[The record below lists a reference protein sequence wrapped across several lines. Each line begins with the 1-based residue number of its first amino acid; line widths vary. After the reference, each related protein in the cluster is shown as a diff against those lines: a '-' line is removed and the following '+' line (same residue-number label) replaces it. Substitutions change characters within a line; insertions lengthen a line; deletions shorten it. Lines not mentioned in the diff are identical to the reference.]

1 MIRLSTL
8 FCMVMIQ
15 LCCTAENAYARR
27 GFPIPIFF
35 GYGEEMVDIVEL
47 PSNVA
52 PVVEAEL
59 GRAVKVAFVYERAH
73 LFWLDLWTWNGRHVL
88 HSGDQYWEPDSN
100 VWRKLIGGAPSARY
114 GSPMLYRIPVL
125 PALLAL
131 GIAGYAFRK
140 RFLNSGRD
148 QLDVLMND
156 SRYRQSVATIFRRGD
171 DGRLVTVIDEQRF
184 LVAKDQLI
192 SHGID
197 PRSAEVNLRT
207 ISDTILAK
215 TNSQIDDSFAVASN
229 YDQQGELRSSSLIY
243 SKLISTLPTDDERLA
258 YAKTC
263 LASIDE
269 RLRANVGKNE

>member
-73 LFWLDLWTWNGRHVL
+73 LFWLDLWTW
-88 HSGDQYWEPDSN
+88 
-100 VWRKLIGGAPSARY
+100 K
-114 GSPMLYRIPVL
+114 
-125 PALLAL
+125 
-131 GIAGYAFRK
+131 
-140 RFLNSGRD
+140 
-148 QLDVLMND
+148 
-156 SRYRQSVATIFRRGD
+156 
-171 DGRLVTVIDEQRF
+171 RF

-197 PRSAEVNLRT
+197 TRSAEVNLRA

-215 TNSQIDDSFAVASN
+215 TNSQIDESFAVASN
-229 YDQQGELRSSSLIY
+229 LDQQGELRSSSLIY